1 VSINYLNVEN
11 LTLGYGN
18 NIVINNLNLSLESDK
33 NYQII
38 GKNGVGKSTL
48 LSFISSNFQGNVFS
62 SIIRTENIRILEISN
77 LATIDSNLSLIENC
91 FYFTQE
97 KIPEE
102 EIILSLEQY
111 GVHHFKD
118 DLVQNFSS
126 GMIKRSE
133 MAIAQ
138 IIDPEIL
145 CIDEPLN
152 YLDKQGVEL
161 LKILLAERSK
171 VGKSNILS
179 SQESINIFENNY
191 EMIDLNV
198 Y

>member
-1 VSINYLNVEN
+1 
-11 LTLGYGN
+11 
-18 NIVINNLNLSLESDK
+18 
-33 NYQII
+33 
-38 GKNGVGKSTL
+38 
-48 LSFISSNFQGNVFS
+48 
-62 SIIRTENIRILEISN
+62 
-77 LATIDSNLSLIENC
+77 
-91 FYFTQE
+91 
-97 KIPEE
+97 
-102 EIILSLEQY
+102 
-111 GVHHFKD
+111 
-118 DLVQNFSS
+118 
-126 GMIKRSE
+126 MIKRSE

-138 IIDPEIL
+138 IIDPDIL

-171 VGKSNILS
+171 VGKGNILS

>member
-1 VSINYLNVEN
+1 M
-11 LTLGYGN
+11 
-18 NIVINNLNLSLESDK
+18 
-33 NYQII
+33 
-38 GKNGVGKSTL
+38 
-48 LSFISSNFQGNVFS
+48 FSSN
-62 SIIRTENIRILEISN
+62 IETEKIRILEISN
-77 LATIDSNLSLIENC
+77 LATIDNNLSLIENC
-91 FYFTQE
+91 FYFTKG

-102 EIILSLEQY
+102 EIILSLERY

-138 IIDPEIL
+138 IIDPDIL

>member
-1 VSINYLNVEN
+1 MGINYLKTEN

-18 NIVINNLNLSLESDK
+18 NIVINNLHLSLKSDK
-33 NYQII
+33 HYQIT
-38 GKNGVGKSTL
+38 GKNGAGKSTL
-48 LSFISSNFQGNVFS
+48 LSFISNNFQGNMFS
-62 SIIRTENIRILEISN
+62 SIVEIKKLRILEISN
-77 LATIDSNLSLIENC
+77 LATINNNLSLIENC
-91 FYFTQE
+91 FYFTHG

-102 EIILSLEQY
+102 KISLSLEEY
-111 GVHHFKD
+111 GVHHFKN

-138 IIDPEIL
+138 IINPEIL

-161 LKILLAERSK
+161 LKILLAGRSK

-191 EMIDLNV
+191 EMIDLDV

>member
-1 VSINYLNVEN
+1 MGINYLKTEN

-18 NIVINNLNLSLESDK
+18 NIVINNLHLSLKSDK
-33 NYQII
+33 HYQIT
-38 GKNGVGKSTL
+38 GKNGAGKSTL
-48 LSFISSNFQGNVFS
+48 LSFISNNFQGNMFS
-62 SIIRTENIRILEISN
+62 SIIEIKKLRILEISN
-77 LATIDSNLSLIENC
+77 LATINNNLSLIENC
-91 FYFTQE
+91 FYFTHG

-102 EIILSLEQY
+102 KISLSLEEY
-111 GVHHFKD
+111 GVHHFKN

-138 IIDPEIL
+138 IINPEIL

-161 LKILLAERSK
+161 LKKLLAGRSK

>member
-1 VSINYLNVEN
+1 MGINYLKTEN

-18 NIVINNLNLSLESDK
+18 NIVINNLHLSLKSDK
-33 NYQII
+33 HYQIT
-38 GKNGVGKSTL
+38 GKNGAGKSTL
-48 LSFISSNFQGNVFS
+48 LSFISNNFQGNMFS
-62 SIIRTENIRILEISN
+62 SIVEIKKLRILEISN
-77 LATIDSNLSLIENC
+77 LATINNNLSLIENC
-91 FYFTQE
+91 FYFTHG

-102 EIILSLEQY
+102 KISLSLEEY

-138 IIDPEIL
+138 IINPEIL

-161 LKILLAERSK
+161 LKILLAGRSK

-191 EMIDLNV
+191 EMIDLDV

>member
-1 VSINYLNVEN
+1 MSINYLNVEN

-18 NIVINNLNLSLESDK
+18 NIVINNLDLSLKSDK

-48 LSFISSNFQGNVFS
+48 LGFISSNFQGNVFS
-62 SIIRTENIRILEISN
+62 SNIEIEKIRILEISN
-77 LATIDSNLSLIENC
+77 LATIDNNLSLIENC
-91 FYFTQE
+91 FYFTQG

-102 EIILSLEQY
+102 EIILFLEKY
-111 GVHHFKD
+111 GVHGFKD

-138 IIDPEIL
+138 IIDPDIL

-171 VGKSNILS
+171 VGKGNILS

>member
-1 VSINYLNVEN
+1 MGINYLKTEN

-18 NIVINNLNLSLESDK
+18 NIVINNLHLSLKSDK
-33 NYQII
+33 HYQIT
-38 GKNGVGKSTL
+38 GKNGAGKSTL
-48 LSFISSNFQGNVFS
+48 LSFISNNFQGNMFS
-62 SIIRTENIRILEISN
+62 SIVEIKKLRILEISN
-77 LATIDSNLSLIENC
+77 LATINNNLSLIENC
-91 FYFTQE
+91 FYFTHG

-102 EIILSLEQY
+102 KISLSLEEY
-111 GVHHFKD
+111 GVHHFKN

-138 IIDPEIL
+138 IINPEIL

-161 LKILLAERSK
+161 LKILLAGRSK

>member
-1 VSINYLNVEN
+1 MGINYLKTEN

-18 NIVINNLNLSLESDK
+18 NIVINNLNLSLKSDK
-33 NYQII
+33 HYQIT
-38 GKNGVGKSTL
+38 GKNGAGKSTL
-48 LSFISSNFQGNVFS
+48 LSFISNNFQGNMFS
-62 SIIRTENIRILEISN
+62 SIIEIKKLRILEISN
-77 LATIDSNLSLIENC
+77 LATINNNLSLIENC
-91 FYFTQE
+91 FYFTHG

-102 EIILSLEQY
+102 KISLSLEEY
-111 GVHHFKD
+111 GVHHFKN

-138 IIDPEIL
+138 IINPEIL

-161 LKILLAERSK
+161 LKKLLAGRSK

>member
-1 VSINYLNVEN
+1 MSINYLNVEN

-62 SIIRTENIRILEISN
+62 SNIETEKIRILEISN
-77 LATIDSNLSLIENC
+77 LATIDNNLSLIENC
-91 FYFTQE
+91 FYFTQG

-102 EIILSLEQY
+102 EIILFLEKY

-138 IIDPEIL
+138 IIDPDIL

-171 VGKSNILS
+171 VGKGNILS

>member
-1 VSINYLNVEN
+1 MDTIFNFEKRRERIS
-11 LTLGYGN
+11 
-18 NIVINNLNLSLESDK
+18 NIFVF
-33 NYQII
+33 
-38 GKNGVGKSTL
+38 VR
-48 LSFISSNFQGNVFS
+48 NVFS
-62 SIIRTENIRILEISN
+62 SNIENEKIRILEISN
-77 LATIDSNLSLIENC
+77 LATIDNNLSLIENC
-91 FYFTQE
+91 FYFTQG

-111 GVHHFKD
+111 GVNHFKD

-138 IIDPEIL
+138 IIDPDIL

-171 VGKSNILS
+171 VGKGNILS